1 MSTNAI
7 AIESTT
13 AAPVT
18 THRVTLARVVR
29 SEWTKLWSLRST
41 RYSLLIAAALMI
53 LLALAASAITA
64 SHWHSMSVSSKA
76 SFDALNTTLF
86 GVQLAE
92 LAVGVLGVLM
102 LAGEYTTGAIRSTL
116 SAVPKRLP
124 VLWAKALSLGAV
136 VFVLML
142 ISSAAAIGIGRTI
155 LSGHLI
161 YGHDIASALTGGT
174 AVRGAVGAALYLTL
188 VAVFGIA
195 LAAILRSTAAG
206 IATLA
211 GILFVLPGLANLLP
225 SGLKDAVWP
234 YLPGNAG
241 SAILNAH
248 QSATTLAPW
257 TGLALFA
264 GYTAV
269 LLATG
274 ALLLKRRDA

>member
-1 MSTNAI
+1 
-7 AIESTT
+7 
-13 AAPVT
+13 
-18 THRVTLARVVR
+18 
-29 SEWTKLWSLRST
+29 
-41 RYSLLIAAALMI
+41 MI
-53 LLALAASAITA
+53 LLALAAAAITA
-64 SHWHSMSVSSKA
+64 SHWHSMSVASKE

-124 VLWAKALSLGAV
+124 VLWGKVLSLGSV
-136 VFVLML
+136 VLALML
-142 ISSAAAIGIGRTI
+142 VASAAAIAIGHTI
-155 LSGHLI
+155 LSGHLVD
-161 YGHDIASALTGGT
+161 GHDIASVHSGGT

-195 LAAILRSTAAG
+195 LAAIVRSAAAG

-225 SGLKDAVWP
+225 NGLKDAVWP

-241 SAILNAH
+241 GAILTTH
-248 QSATTLAPW
+248 QSATMLAPW

-264 GYTAV
+264 CYTAV